1 MGRMG
6 MVFISLLGYRSDS
19 GFHLKSWGLCR
30 LVAAGWVLAPGK
42 NDGIFP
48 VLERGILIL

>member
-1 MGRMG
+1 
-6 MVFISLLGYRSDS
+6 MVFISLLGYRTDS
-19 GFHLKSWGLCR
+19 GFHLKSW
-30 LVAAGWVLAPGK
+30 VAAGWVLAPGK